1 MPLHYIMF
9 GKPTIKSIKPVFH
22 LLKKHIVPGHYSL
35 DQFRHFKESKG
46 IHLAYPQG
54 WQLSMCLVPD
64 RDLPPHTYPAGLD
77 KDTLTYFS
85 TLKDAICQSL
95 KGLPEQD
102 LLRPTIRKNKL
113 YDLSRF
119 NILPQDQEF
128 MLNLIDSAVI
138 HTHPPRGL
146 KPLVF
151 ACKFGQ
157 KQTSSLILGDLF
169 DMSNIQCVSIHSACD
184 VRSKERNVHHFW
196 SKYALHDLVGRLG
209 AMYNALSLREAVNY
223 QSNLDGKLMSIDE
236 NLLGIARFPADVT
249 FIQLYADTPHNRLD
263 DWRAHPITGEIVCCG
278 LLHHETTRAMSRRS
292 AAYLSHMQ
300 DLLFKLRRVLSARV
314 EIVTSLQPQQIGD
327 GICAVDLFHVNIL
340 KGLIASR
347 PMLIPFV
354 ERQPGCSFTGM
365 VTNVAAHLI
374 DTLAAQLASG
384 KGQGKF
390 MEAWTAYQAEMALE
404 VYFWGHPLS
413 SQDNIYAIN
422 LGVATHNERS
432 VTWQRGFLALVP
444 ANSAASENEPP
455 PLHHWTSK
463 VLQTT
468 RIHRLFGFADLLD
481 SSYTVLG
488 LELLKIIVRDLY
500 KSNRAHL
507 RMLAANT
514 PPSGTCINIVSRD
527 YLVSLLMQTS
537 RFKYPATCQRAAA
550 ILAEK
555 GLPLK
560 DVMEAGLQA
569 SGIKYFPAFKT
580 TDTTQQPKFSWNFKS
595 FWNVVGTQQ
604 DPPFA
609 AKVAVISGEVTTSLV
624 HRGLTY
630 ERNLADVK
638 ENGMPWMHHV
648 MQRLMG
654 VKNLSRE
661 QLVLVCTFV
670 SCVALIQQG
679 IFVDYRAL
687 SRLEIDLPLSQAR
700 LRMLQIQSPIYFAGV
715 RVFNLYRLH
724 PDIPFKIKQSQPRP
738 VPSHHQNERQST
750 RQNLPSDNEEEEEL
764 GDFQGEEHN
773 QVLQTQSMVLPAGW
787 RRYWSPHELS
797 VVAEAGI
804 KAGNSTTAAYKV
816 YQGLCLEHRIPVR
829 SFHAFKKK
837 QQFMRKADKQPSV

>member
-1 MPLHYIMF
+1 ML
-9 GKPTIKSIKPVFH
+9 SA
-22 LLKKHIVPGHYSL
+22 L
-35 DQFRHFKESKG
+35 
-46 IHLAYPQG
+46 QG

-64 RDLPPHTYPAGLD
+64 RDLPPDTYPTDLD
-77 KDTLTYFS
+77 KDTLIYFS
-85 TLKDAICQSL
+85 NLQDAICQSL

-102 LLRPTIRKNKL
+102 LSRPTIKKNKL

-128 MLNLIDSAVI
+128 MLNLIDNAVI
-138 HTHPPRGL
+138 NTQPPHAL

-151 ACKFGQ
+151 MCKFGQ
-157 KQTSSLILGDLF
+157 KQTSLLIFGDTF
-169 DMSNIQCVSIHSACD
+169 DMSNVRCISIHSACD
-184 VRSKERNVHHFW
+184 VRSKKGNVHHFW

-209 AMYNALSLREAVNY
+209 TMYNALSLREAVNY

-236 NLLGIARFPADVT
+236 NLLGIAHFPTDVT
-249 FIQLYADTPHNRLD
+249 FIQLYADTPHNRMD
-263 DWRAHPITGEIVCCG
+263 DWRAHPISGEIVCCG

-292 AAYLSHMQ
+292 DAYLSHMQ
-300 DLLFKLRRVLSARV
+300 DILYKLQGVLSARV
-314 EIVTSLQPQQIGD
+314 EIVTLLQPQQVGD
-327 GICAVDLFHVNIL
+327 RICAVDLFHINIL
-340 KGLIASR
+340 KDLIASR

-354 ERQPGCSFTGM
+354 EREPGCSFTG
-365 VTNVAAHLI
+365 VITKVAAHLI
-374 DTLAAQLASG
+374 DTLAVQRASG
-384 KGQGKF
+384 KGQGRF

-404 VYFWGHPLS
+404 VYFWGHTLS
-413 SQDNIYAIN
+413 LRDNIYAIN
-422 LGVATHNERS
+422 LGVATDNERS
-432 VTWQRGFLALVP
+432 LTWQRGFLGLVP

-463 VLQTT
+463 VWQAT
-468 RIHRLFGFADLLD
+468 RVYRLFGFADLLD

-514 PPSGTCINIVSRD
+514 PPSGTCINIVSSD

-537 RFKYPATCQRAAA
+537 RFKYPATYQRAAA

-569 SGIKYFPAFKT
+569 SGIKYFPAFKA
-580 TDTTQQPKFSWNFKS
+580 TDTTQQPKFSWNFKH
-595 FWNVVGTQQ
+595 FWNIVAPQQ
-604 DPPFA
+604 DAPFA
-609 AKVAVISGEVTTSLV
+609 AKVAVISGAVATSLIG
-624 HRGLTY
+624 RGLTY

-638 ENGMPWMHHV
+638 ENGMPWMNHV

-687 SRLEIDLPLSQAR
+687 SRLEMDLPLSQAR
-700 LRMLQIQSPIYFAGV
+700 LRMLQIQSPIHFAGV

-738 VPSHHQNERQST
+738 VPSHHQNEGQSN
-750 RQNLPSDNEEEEEL
+750 RHKLPSDNEEEEEL
-764 GDFQGEEHN
+764 GDFQEEEHN
-773 QVLQTQSMVLPAGW
+773 QVSQTQSMVLPAGL
-787 RRYWSPHELS
+787 RMYWSSHELS
-797 VVAEAGI
+797 CVAEAGI

-816 YQGLCLEHRIPVR
+816 YEGLCLEHRIPVR
-829 SFHAFKKK
+829 SFYAFKKK
-837 QQFMRKADKQPSV
+837 QQLMRKADK